1 MGRKVARERSP
12 DRSRPVPE
20 FPPNARDLP
29 GHLVRIHLAARI
41 LRDYSHVWTQAVG
54 DLDLTDGKDAIV
66 CVRRGLPR
74 QPWSSAH
81 SLSPGPDRPDV
92 ALTIGAWTG
101 ASMCTAGG
109 PCALFH

>member
-12 DRSRPVPE
+12 ARSRPVPE

-66 CVRRGLPR
+66 CVRRGRSEEHTSELQSWLHLVCRLLLAKKKKTR
-74 QPWSSAH
+74 QSTPFPCS
-81 SLSPGPDRPDV
+81 
-92 ALTIGAWTG
+92 TILNDT
-101 ASMCTAGG
+101 
-109 PCALFH
+109 